1 MGITLKSQVSFQ
13 KLKKDMGRWLPF
25 AVLLP
30 SLVAVAVFVYGF
42 TLWTFGISFTSS
54 SLLPVYDWV
63 GLAQYEALFT
73 NERWWVACKN
83 ILVYGSLLIFIS
95 MSLGLL
101 MAIFLDQKIR
111 GEGFLRTVYL
121 YPMSISLIVSGV
133 AWKWLLNPGLGV
145 EKLMIEFGFKNFQF
159 DWIIDPEM
167 AIYTVV
173 IAGVW
178 QVTGFVMVL
187 FLAGLRRIDD
197 SIIAAAKIDGAG
209 LFRIY
214 TQIIIPD
221 LRPIFFSILL
231 VLFHIVIKSFD
242 LVVALTNGGPGYATD
257 LPAVFMYAHTFARN
271 HIALGS
277 VSAII
282 LLAGVLAIIIPYLYS
297 QKKIEQRAA

>member
-1 MGITLKSQVSFQ
+1 MGAALKSQFSFQ

-25 AVLLP
+25 IVLLP
-30 SLVAVAVFVYGF
+30 SLVVVAVFVYGF
-42 TLWTFGISFTSS
+42 TLWTLGISFTSS

-63 GLAQYEALFT
+63 GISQYEALFK

-83 ILVYGSLLIFIS
+83 ILIYGSLLIFIS
-95 MSLGLL
+95 MSLALL

-133 AWKWLLNPGLGV
+133 AWKWLLNPGLGI

-159 DWIIDPEM
+159 DWIIDPKM
-167 AIYTVV
+167 AIYAVV

-231 VLFHIVIKSFD
+231 VLLHIVIKSFD
-242 LVVALTNGGPGYATD
+242 LVIALTNGGPGYATD
-257 LPAVFMYAHTFARN
+257 LPAIFMYAHAFARN
-271 HIALGS
+271 QIALGS

-282 LLAGVLAIIIPYLYS
+282 LLAGVLAIMVPYLYS
-297 QKKIEQRAA
+297 QRRMERIAA